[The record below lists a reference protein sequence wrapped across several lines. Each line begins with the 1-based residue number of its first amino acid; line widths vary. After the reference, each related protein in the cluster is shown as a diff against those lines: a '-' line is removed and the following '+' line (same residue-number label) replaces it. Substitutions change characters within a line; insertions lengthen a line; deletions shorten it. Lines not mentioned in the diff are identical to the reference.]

1 MQFPLITSSVAA
13 FFAVMM
19 VLLSVQV
26 SMRRAMLNVTHGD
39 ANDETLRRRIRA
51 HGNFVEYA
59 PLSVVV
65 LGLLEGAA
73 TSQTVLLA
81 LSAGFVMARVLHA
94 LGMLYV
100 AGAAPRAAGMLLQH
114 AAFLGA
120 AAFLIGA
127 VWRNV

>member
-1 MQFPLITSSVAA
+1 MTLPLVTGSVAA

-26 SMRRAMLNVTHGD
+26 SLRRAKLNVTHGD
-39 ANDETLRRRIRA
+39 ADDVILRRRIRA

-65 LGLLEGAA
+65 LGLLEVVA
-73 TSQTVLLA
+73 TSRIVLLV
-81 LSAGFVMARVLHA
+81 LSAAFVMARVLHA
-94 LGMLYV
+94 LGMLYT

-114 AAFLGA
+114 AAFPGA
-120 AAFLIGA
+120 AAFLIAA
-127 VWRNV
+127 VWRDI